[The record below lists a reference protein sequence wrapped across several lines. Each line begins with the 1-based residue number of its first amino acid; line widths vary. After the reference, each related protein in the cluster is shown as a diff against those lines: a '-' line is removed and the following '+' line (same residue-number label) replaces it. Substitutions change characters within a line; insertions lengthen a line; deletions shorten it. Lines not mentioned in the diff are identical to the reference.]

1 MRKSITGIVC
11 GALALSLAFS
21 MVSCGY
27 IDGIK
32 DMLGQG
38 DSELTDLEQTETQ
51 LPDYSGI
58 ECKSSKGYKFSY
70 FQFDDSDR
78 SILSLAFPTEWS
90 LSQGESGYDISRD
103 GEKIGELCLGEASGQ
118 EGETVCFNETDTNG
132 GVAYDWSIIHRG
144 GEFFHR
150 VVYSCE
156 IDGVERKTTLE
167 VGYAELDEF
176 CMKRARFSISI
187 KETSTDPGMGI
198 IKLSDK
204 AKSKPILILGNSFI
218 GSSDVGEILDVMCIA
233 GGKHEVI
240 GVSVGMATVSGNW
253 QEYVADMRSGSYA
266 AVFMCGFYG
275 SSDVTAFGTFVDAC
289 KASGTPIVIFP
300 AHNENTEAGA
310 VNTYPDAY
318 FIDWKGEINALIS
331 AGVDCWDMCIDD
343 YHKHSTPMAGYVGA
357 HMIYRALYGEIPP
370 VVSQYGSLYHSDV
383 TKTLGDH
390 YVKTGTVPLIKSDTI
405 IYKMY

>member
-1 MRKSITGIVC
+1 MRKRITGIVC
-11 GALALSLAFS
+11 SALALSLAFS

-38 DSELTDLEQTETQ
+38 NSELTDLEQTEAQ

-58 ECKSSKGYKFSY
+58 ECKSSTGYKFSY

-90 LSQGESGYDISRD
+90 LSQGESGYDVFRD
-103 GEKIGELCLGEASGQ
+103 GEKIGELCLGEVSAQ
-118 EGETVCFNETDTNG
+118 AGETVCFNETDTND

-150 VVYSCE
+150 IVYSCE
-156 IDGVERKTTLE
+156 IEGVERKTTLE
-167 VGYAELDEF
+167 VGYAELNEF

-198 IKLSDK
+198 IKLSNK
-204 AKSKPILILGNSFI
+204 AKNKPILILGNSFV
-218 GSSDVGEILDVMCIA
+218 GSSEVGEILDVMCTA

-240 GVSVGMATVSGNW
+240 GVSVGMATVSENW
-253 QEYVADMRSGSYA
+253 QEYVADMRAGYFA
-266 AVFMCGFYG
+266 AVFMCGFY
-275 SSDVTAFGTFVDAC
+275 STYDVPAFETFVNAC
-289 KASGTPIVIFP
+289 KASGTPLAIFP
-300 AHNENTEAGA
+300 AHNETSDELA
-310 VNTYPDAY
+310 VKAYPDVY
-318 FIDWKGEINALIS
+318 FVNWKGEINALIS
-331 AGVDCWDMCIDD
+331 DGVDRWDMCVDD

-370 VVSQYGSLYHSDV
+370 VVSQYGSLYHSEV
-383 TKTLGDH
+383 TKTLGEY
-390 YVKTGTVPLIKSDTI
+390 YVKAGTVPLIKSNVT

>member
-1 MRKSITGIVC
+1 MRKNFSRIIC
-11 GALALSLAFS
+11 CALALSFAFS
-21 MVSCGY
+21 MASCGY

-32 DMLGQG
+32 DMLGQA
-38 DSELTDLEQTETQ
+38 DSEQTDGKQTETQ

-58 ECKSSKGYKFSY
+58 ECKSSTGYKFSY

-78 SILSLAFPTEWS
+78 FILSLAFPTEWS
-90 LSQGESGYDISRD
+90 LTAGESGYDISRD
-103 GEKIGELCLGEASGQ
+103 GEKIGELCLGGAYAQ
-118 EGETVCFNETDTNG
+118 AGETVCFNETGTNDG
-132 GVAYDWSIIHRG
+132 IVYDWSIIHRN

-156 IDGVERKTTLE
+156 IEGVERKTTLE
-167 VGYAELDEF
+167 VGYAELNEF

-198 IKLSDK
+198 IKLSNK
-204 AKSKPILILGNSFI
+204 AKSKPILILGNSFV
-218 GSSDVGEILDVMCIA
+218 GSSEVGEILDVMCTA

-240 GVSVGMATVSGNW
+240 GVSVGMATFSENW
-253 QEYVADMRSGSYA
+253 QEYVADMRAGYFA
-266 AVFMCGFYG
+266 AVFMCGFY
-275 SSDVTAFGTFVDAC
+275 STYDVPAFETFVNAC
-289 KASGTPIVIFP
+289 KASGTPLAIFP
-300 AHNENTEAGA
+300 AHNETSDELA
-310 VNTYPDAY
+310 VKAYPDVY
-318 FIDWKGEINALIS
+318 FVNWKGEINALIS
-331 AGVDCWDMCIDD
+331 DGVDRWDMCIDD

-370 VVSQYGSLYHSDV
+370 VVSHYGSLYHSDV

-390 YVKTGTVPLIKSDTI
+390 YVKTGTVPLIKSNVT

>member
-1 MRKSITGIVC
+1 MWKRITGIVC
-11 GALALSLAFS
+11 SALALSLAFS

-38 DSELTDLEQTETQ
+38 NSELTDLEQTETQ

-58 ECKSSKGYKFSY
+58 ECKSSTGYKFSY

-103 GEKIGELCLGEASGQ
+103 GEKIGELCLGEVSAQ
-118 EGETVCFNETDTNG
+118 AGETVCFNETGTNDG
-132 GVAYDWSIIHRG
+132 IVYDWSIIHRG

-156 IDGVERKTTLE
+156 IEGVERKTTLE
-167 VGYAELDEF
+167 VGYAELNEF

-204 AKSKPILILGNSFI
+204 AKNKPILILGNSFI
-218 GSSDVGEILDVMCIA
+218 GSSDVGEILDVMCTA

-240 GVSVGMATVSGNW
+240 GVSVGMATVSENW
-253 QEYVADMRSGSYA
+253 QEYVADMRAGYFA
-266 AVFMCGFYG
+266 AVFMCGFY
-275 SSDVTAFGTFVDAC
+275 STYDVPAFETFVNAC
-289 KASGTPIVIFP
+289 KASGTPIAIFP
-300 AHNENTEAGA
+300 AHNETSDELA
-310 VNTYPDAY
+310 VKAYPDVY
-318 FIDWKGEINALIS
+318 FVNWKGEINALITD
-331 AGVDCWDMCIDD
+331 GVDRWDMCVDD

-383 TKTLGDH
+383 TKTLGEY
-390 YVKTGTVPLIKSDTI
+390 YVKTGTVPLIKSNVT